1 MVQVV
6 DSERRSRLDVGRRGL
21 LLLGCGKMGSAL
33 LSGWL
38 NAGLNPKKIIVLD
51 PRPSEW
57 LQSLTQRGLRLNQQP
72 ERPPFV
78 AVIATKPQVMD
89 SALSDLNSLG
99 SGRTLFVTVAAGTLI
114 STYEKLLGYKT
125 PIVRTMPNTP
135 AAVGSGITALVGNA
149 FSTVGH
155 LELATQLM
163 QAVGETVVLDDED
176 MLHAVT
182 AISGSGP
189 AYVFAMSEAL
199 MEAGVKL
206 GLAQEVA
213 AKLASAMISGSGD
226 LMRFSSQSPADLRNQ
241 VTSPNGTTEAGLQ
254 ELLSIENGV
263 FPLIQRTAQAAHSRS
278 IELSQSADEN

>member
-1 MVQVV
+1 M
-6 DSERRSRLDVGRRGL
+6 DVGDRDL

-33 LSGWL
+33 LNGWL
-38 NAGLNPKKIIVLD
+38 NAGLDAEKIIVLD
-51 PRPSEW
+51 PRPSDW
-57 LQSLTQRGLRLNQQP
+57 LQSLTHRGLRLNQQP
-72 ERPPFV
+72 EEPPTV
-78 AVIATKPQVMD
+78 AVIATKPQVMT

-99 SGRTLFVTVAAGTLI
+99 SGQTLFVSVAAGTLI
-114 STYEKLLGYKT
+114 STYEELLGSHT

-149 FSTVGH
+149 CTTTNH
-155 LELATQLM
+155 MDLAIQLM
-163 QAVGETVVLDDED
+163 RAVGETVVLDDED

-189 AYVFAMSEAL
+189 AYVFALTEAL
-199 MEAGVKL
+199 TEAGREL

-226 LMRFSSQSPADLRNQ
+226 LLRSSPLSPADLRNE

-254 ELLSIENGV
+254 ELMSLEKGV

-278 IELSQSADEN
+278 IELSQRTE

>member
-1 MVQVV
+1 MAQVV

-114 STYEKLLGYKT
+114 STYEKLLGNKT

-149 FSTVGH
+149 FSTDGH
-155 LELATQLM
+155 LELAKQLM

-176 MLHAVT
+176 LLHAVT

-189 AYVFAMSEAL
+189 AYVFAMTEAL
-199 MEAGVKL
+199 VEAGVKL

-263 FPLIQRTAQAAHSRS
+263 FPLIQRTAQAAHNRS
-278 IELSQSADEN
+278 IELSQSADAN